1 MGVFTSRGARV
12 ARLAAHGL
20 TALLAIAMLPA
31 VATLTV
37 VLVAPVVAHADAN
50 AEARVFFERGNRQL
64 AEALAR
70 RGARRTRGLEDALGS
85 YVSSLRIVRSRNA
98 VFNAGVTL
106 QELGRTAEAFG
117 YFVEYRAMSGL
128 SDAERA
134 EVGQRIEAMRP
145 QLALLAID
153 ATPAAEVRLDR
164 RDLAVLGTTP
174 LEIAVSPGEH
184 TLFFTAAGHEER
196 TLTVQAVVG
205 ETRPAR
211 VTLAAMPGA
220 LRVRAPTGALATL
233 DGAPIALDVVVPVA
247 SGAHTLRVTV
257 AGRAITERR
266 VEVAPGATLVEVDA
280 TRDAPVPAGAG
291 RLEVAVDVA
300 AQVLVDGTRLG
311 AGTRVGGP
319 LGAGTHRVRVEAEG
333 YLPYEST
340 VAVEAGQRT
349 RLEVSLGVDPATVRD
364 LGAWP
369 TVSLVAT
376 TSVLTVGLVAAL
388 AGLGANA
395 NYESAV
401 SDYESGLMDG
411 SSTQADWIS
420 LRSRRRQILTLNGL
434 ADVLWIS
441 SAALGVLT
449 TILYLFD
456 DADAGAGSTGSVTI
470 APVAGPGYVGG
481 ALAWRMP

>member
-12 ARLAAHGL
+12 ARLAAY
-20 TALLAIAMLPA
+20 ALA
-31 VATLTV
+31 ATLV
-37 VLVAPVVAHADAN
+37 ASLVPAGLFLAPGVARADAN
-50 AEARVFFERGNRQL
+50 SEARVFFERGNRQL
-64 AEALAR
+64 AEALSR

-117 YFVEYRAMSGL
+117 YFVEYRAMAGL

-145 QLALLAID
+145 SLALLTVD

-164 RDLAVLGTTP
+164 RDLAVLGVTP
-174 LEIAVSPGEH
+174 LEVAGAPGEH
-184 TLFFTAAGHEER
+184 TLYLTAAGHEER
-196 TLTVQAVVG
+196 VLVVQAVAG
-205 ETRPAR
+205 ETRRA
-211 VTLAAMPGA
+211 TAALTPRPGA
-220 LRVRAPTGALATL
+220 LRVRVAPGAVALL
-233 DGAPIALDVVVPVA
+233 DGAPIALDTVLPVA
-247 SGAHTLRVTV
+247 AGTHTLRITRG
-257 AGRAITERR
+257 GRTTGEQRLEI
-266 VEVAPGATLVEVDA
+266 APGGALVEVDG
-280 TRDAPVPAGAG
+280 TRSGTSAEEEGVGS
-291 RLEVAVDVA
+291 LEVAVDVA
-300 AQVLVDGTRLG
+300 ARVLVDGAAIGTGVRVSG
-311 AGTRVGGP
+311 A

-333 YLPYEST
+333 YLSYEST
-340 VAVEAGQRT
+340 VAVQAGQRT

-376 TSVLTVGLVAAL
+376 TSVFTVGLVAGLAAL
-388 AGLGANA
+388 SANA
-395 NYESAV
+395 NYRSDV
-401 SDYESGLMDG
+401 SEYETGLRDG
-411 SSTQADWIS
+411 SATQADWVS
-420 LRSRRRQILTLNGL
+420 LRTRRRQILTLNGL

-449 TILYLFD
+449 TILYAFD

>member
-1 MGVFTSRGARV
+1 MGVMSQRRTLV
-12 ARLAAHGL
+12 ARLASHAL
-20 TALLAIAMLPA
+20 ALLLVTAALPVA
-31 VATLTV
+31 VTLSP
-37 VLVAPVVAHADAN
+37 AVAHADAN

-64 AEALAR
+64 AEALGR

-117 YFVEYRAMSGL
+117 YFVEYRAMAGL

-145 QLALLAID
+145 RLALLAID

-196 TLTVQAVVG
+196 TLVVQAVIG

-220 LRVRAPTGALATL
+220 LRVHAPTGAVATL
-233 DGAPIALDVVVPVA
+233 DGTPIGTEVPVPVA
-247 SGAHTLRVTV
+247 AGAHTLRVTL
-257 AGRAITERR
+257 AGRAIAERR
-266 VEVAPGATLVEVDA
+266 VEVAPGATLVEVDV
-280 TRDAPVPAGAG
+280 TRDAPLPAGAG
-291 RLEVAVDVA
+291 SLEVAVNVGA
-300 AQVLVDGTRLG
+300 RVIVDGNPLG
-311 AGTRVGGP
+311 RGTRVGAP

-333 YLPYEST
+333 YLPYATT
-340 VAVEAGQRT
+340 VAVQAGQRT
-349 RLEVSLGVDPATVRD
+349 RLEATLGVDPATLRD

-376 TSVLTVGLVAAL
+376 TSVFTVGLVAGLVSLGSNAEYRQQL
-388 AGLGANA
+388 DAYTAGMAEGTA
-395 NYESAV
+395 
-401 SDYESGLMDG
+401 
-411 SSTQADWIS
+411 TQQDWIA
-420 LRSRRRQILTLNGL
+420 LRTRRRQILTLNGL

-441 SAALGVLT
+441 TAALGVLT
-449 TILYLFD
+449 TLLYAYD
-456 DADAGAGSTGSVTI
+456 DVDAGQASSGSVTI

>member
-1 MGVFTSRGARV
+1 MVRFSCRGCGSV
-12 ARLAAHGL
+12 RLPSL
-20 TALLAIAMLPA
+20 
-31 VATLTV
+31 
-37 VLVAPVVAHADAN
+37 VLVMLVAVGVAPAAAVLAPVTAKADAN

-64 AEALAR
+64 AEALGR
-70 RGARRTRGLEDALGS
+70 RGARRMRGLEEALGS

-106 QELGRTAEAFG
+106 QELGRAAEAFG
-117 YFVEYRAMSGL
+117 YFIEYLAMAGL

-153 ATPAAEVRLDR
+153 ATPSAEVRLDR

-174 LEIAVSPGEH
+174 LEVAVAAGEH
-184 TLFFTAAGHEER
+184 TLYLTAAGHEER
-196 TLTVQAVVG
+196 ALVVQAVAG
-205 ETRPAR
+205 ETRRA
-211 VTLAAMPGA
+211 TAALTPRPGA
-220 LRVRAPTGALATL
+220 LRVRVAPGAVALL
-233 DGAPIALDVVVPVA
+233 DGAPIALDTVLPVA
-247 SGAHTLRVTV
+247 AGTHTLRITRG
-257 AGRAITERR
+257 GRTTGEQR
-266 VEVAPGATLVEVDA
+266 VEIAPGGALVEVDG
-280 TRDAPVPAGAG
+280 TRSGPSAQEEGVGS
-291 RLEVAVDVA
+291 LEVAVDVA
-300 AQVLVDGTRLG
+300 ARVVVDGASFGT
-311 AGTRVGGP
+311 GTRVSGA

-333 YLPYEST
+333 HLPYAST
-340 VAVEAGQRT
+340 VAVQPGQRT

-376 TSVLTVGLVAAL
+376 TSVFTVGLVAAL
-388 AGLGANA
+388 AALSANA
-395 NYESAV
+395 NYR
-401 SDYESGLMDG
+401 SDVGEYETGLLEG
-411 SSTQADWIS
+411 SSTQADWVS
-420 LRSRRRQILTLNGL
+420 LRTRRRQVLTLNGL

-441 SAALGVLT
+441 TTALGLLT
-449 TILYLFD
+449 TILYAFD